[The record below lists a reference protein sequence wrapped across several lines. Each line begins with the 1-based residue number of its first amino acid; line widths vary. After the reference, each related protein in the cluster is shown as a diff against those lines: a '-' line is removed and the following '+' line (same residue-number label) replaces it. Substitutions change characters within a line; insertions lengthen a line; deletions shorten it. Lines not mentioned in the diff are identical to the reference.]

1 MAATPTTPKVP
12 PRWFVRGAWIG
23 HRLLYRTTGKGLAR
37 PRRDGKMGM
46 LRLHTVGRK
55 SGEPRVAIVG
65 YLDHDGGFAT
75 LAMNGWAE
83 ADPAWWLNLKAQPET
98 TVDTVDG
105 PVRVRGREATGDERE
120 QLWARFERA
129 TGWGEVESLSQ
140 RRHHTPVVVLERV

>member
-55 SGEPRVAIVG
+55 SGSRASRSW
-65 YLDHDGGFAT
+65 AT
-75 LAMNGWAE
+75 S
-83 ADPAWWLNLKAQPET
+83 T
-98 TVDTVDG
+98 TTAASR
-105 PVRVRGREATGDERE
+105 PSR
-120 QLWARFERA
+120 
-129 TGWGEVESLSQ
+129 
-140 RRHHTPVVVLERV
+140 

>member
-1 MAATPTTPKVP
+1 M
-12 PRWFVRGAWIG
+12 
-23 HRLLYRTTGKGLAR
+23 
-37 PRRDGKMGM
+37 
-46 LRLHTVGRK
+46 
-55 SGEPRVAIVG
+55 G